1 MTHRFRGCC
10 STSQCLNHGVQADA
24 DNVCLRPSRL
34 LGCFLQQSSLLKRDP
49 ECKRV
54 SFRACSVDHGT
65 TFSSADSFE
74 LVVEYGACTTS
85 VSPSGNDSEWGDEM
99 SQCAE
104 ERKTRKQRETVE
116 GLAAKLVVEKPE
128 VGSPV
133 EVIDALADLL
143 IDMAANRNTAR

>member
-1 MTHRFRGCC
+1 
-10 STSQCLNHGVQADA
+10 
-24 DNVCLRPSRL
+24 
-34 LGCFLQQSSLLKRDP
+34 
-49 ECKRV
+49 
-54 SFRACSVDHGT
+54 
-65 TFSSADSFE
+65 
-74 LVVEYGACTTS
+74 
-85 VSPSGNDSEWGDEM
+85 M